1 MGTILNNYYTFTLTI
16 DPIDCSL
23 HPYTLT
29 PPLITTNYNYEISQS
44 NLTVVFSGWT
54 ISYVDPLC

>member
-29 PPLITTNYNYEISQS
+29 PPLITTNYNYEISQTS
-44 NLTVVFSGWT
+44 LTVVFSGWT
-54 ISYVDPLC
+54 IS